1 MLIHPPPTS
10 ATIIGMMSGTSVDSI
25 DAALCE
31 LAVDPA
37 GRISASLT
45 EFYEHPISEELRERI
60 FRLFS
65 DPAGALALAC
75 SLNFEIGAAF
85 ADAARELLARTG
97 RSSDDIDA
105 VASHGQTVCHIP
117 PHAARAGEAVAST
130 LQIGEA
136 SVIAE
141 ALRIPVISD
150 FRVADMAAGGNGA
163 PLVPFADWHLFS
175 RPDRT
180 VVLQNIGGIANC
192 TVLPAGGG
200 LADVVAFDTG
210 PGNMIIDALTKRLV
224 GEAFDRDGAH
234 AARGTVFEP
243 LLAEW
248 MAHPYIVMV
257 PPKTTGREL
266 FGEQFARQVADSRKD
281 AAPDDLIATATAF
294 TARSIAQAIAHHAA
308 PGGRVDDLYLAGGGA
323 LNPTLTAMLK
333 AELERAMPQ
342 SCPHVALLDETG
354 HGAKARECTAFAL
367 LGFARLLGMP
377 ANVPS
382 ATGAR
387 HPALLGKFTTPSPVF
402 PADRADEPTAS

>member
-10 ATIIGMMSGTSVDSI
+10 ATIIGLMSGTSVDSI

-31 LAVDPA
+31 LTVDSS

-45 EFYEHPISEELRERI
+45 GFYEHPISEELRERI

-65 DPAGALALAC
+65 DPAGALALTC

-85 ADAARELLARTG
+85 ADAARELLNRTG
-97 RSSDDIDA
+97 RSPDDIDA
-105 VASHGQTVCHIP
+105 VASHGQTVWHIP
-117 PHAARAGEAVAST
+117 PHAARDGELVAST

-136 SVIAE
+136 SVIAG
-141 ALRIPVISD
+141 ALHIPVISD
-150 FRVADMAAGGNGA
+150 FRTADMAAGGNGA

-180 VVLQNIGGIANC
+180 VVVQNIGGIANC

-200 LADVVAFDTG
+200 LGDVVAFDTG
-210 PGNMIIDALTKRLV
+210 PGNMIIDALTKRLL
-224 GEAFDRDGAH
+224 GEPFDRNGVH
-234 AARGTVFEP
+234 AARGKVIEP
-243 LLAEW
+243 LLEEW

-266 FGEQFARQVADSRKD
+266 FGEQFTRRIAASRID
-281 AAPDDLIATATAF
+281 AAQDDLIATATAF
-294 TARSIAQAIAHHAA
+294 TARSIAQATALYAA
-308 PGGRVDDLYLAGGGA
+308 PDGHVDDLYLAGGGA

-333 AELERAMPQ
+333 AELKRAIPTA
-342 SCPHVALLDETG
+342 PPRVALLDETG

-367 LGFARLLGMP
+367 LGFARLLGVP

-382 ATGAR
+382 ATGAH
-387 HPALLGKFTTPSPVF
+387 HPALLGKITSPPPVF
-402 PADRADEPTAS
+402 SC

>member
-10 ATIIGMMSGTSVDSI
+10 ATLIGMMSGTSVDSI

-31 LAVDPA
+31 LAVDPT

-45 EFYEHPISEELRERI
+45 GFYEHPISENLRERI

-85 ADAARELLARTG
+85 ADAARELLDRTG
-97 RSSDDIDA
+97 RSADDIDA
-105 VASHGQTVCHIP
+105 IASHGQTVWHIP
-117 PHAARAGEAVAST
+117 PHAAREGEAVAST

-136 SVIAE
+136 SVVAE

-175 RPDRT
+175 RADRT

-200 LADVVAFDTG
+200 LSDVVAFDTG
-210 PGNMIIDALTKRLV
+210 PGNMIIDALTKQLV

-234 AARGTVFEP
+234 AARGRVIVP
-243 LLAEW
+243 LLEEW
-248 MAHPYIVMV
+248 MAHPYIVMA

-266 FGEQFARQVADSRKD
+266 FGEHFASHAAAARPE

-294 TARSIAQAIAHHAA
+294 TARSIAQAIALHAV

-323 LNPTLTAMLK
+323 LNPTLTTMLK
-333 AELERAMPQ
+333 AELERAMPTG
-342 SCPHVALLDETG
+342 PPRVALLDETG

-402 PADRADEPTAS
+402 PADRADEPAAS

>member
-31 LAVDPA
+31 LTVDPS

-45 EFYEHPISEELRERI
+45 GFYEHPISDHLRERI

-65 DPAGALALAC
+65 DPPGALALTC

-85 ADAARELLARTG
+85 AEAARVLLERTG

-105 VASHGQTVCHIP
+105 VASHGQTVWHIP
-117 PHAARAGEAVAST
+117 PHAARAGESVAST

-141 ALRIPVISD
+141 ALQIPVISD
-150 FRVADMAAGGNGA
+150 FRTADMAAGGNGA

-175 RPDRT
+175 HPDRT

-200 LADVVAFDTG
+200 LSDVVAFDTG
-210 PGNMIIDALTKRLV
+210 PGNMIIDALMKRLA
-224 GEAFDRDGAH
+224 GESFDRDGMR
-234 AARGTVFEP
+234 AARGRVIEP
-243 LLAEW
+243 LLAQW
-248 MAHPYIVMV
+248 MALPYIVMA

-266 FGEQFARQVADSRKD
+266 FGEQFAREVVDSNPDVA
-281 AAPDDLIATATAF
+281 ADDLIATATAF
-294 TARSIAQAIAHHAA
+294 TARSIAQAIALHAA

-333 AELERAMPQ
+333 SELERALPMAP
-342 SCPHVALLDETG
+342 PHVALLDETG

-367 LGFARLLGMP
+367 LGFARLLGVP

-382 ATGAR
+382 ATGAH
-387 HPALLGKFTTPSPVF
+387 HPALLGKFTTPPPVF
-402 PADRADEPTAS
+402 PADIADETTAT